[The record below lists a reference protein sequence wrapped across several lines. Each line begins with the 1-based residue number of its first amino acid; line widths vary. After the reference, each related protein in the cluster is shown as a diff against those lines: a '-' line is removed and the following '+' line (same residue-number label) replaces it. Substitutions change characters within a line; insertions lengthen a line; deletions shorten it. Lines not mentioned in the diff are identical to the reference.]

1 MALELKSSMK
11 SKAGDGHATI
21 ITSLH
26 HFYYGVIYMHHVIIV
41 ACPFPTFDFKQ
52 VNDCDKEH
60 ACPSILYLAMIQTL
74 TQ

>member
-1 MALELKSSMK
+1 
-11 SKAGDGHATI
+11 
-21 ITSLH
+21 
-26 HFYYGVIYMHHVIIV
+26 MHHVIIV

-74 TQ
+74 TQQKYVFTGQENKWSSAMTHYVTVTTPTSSI